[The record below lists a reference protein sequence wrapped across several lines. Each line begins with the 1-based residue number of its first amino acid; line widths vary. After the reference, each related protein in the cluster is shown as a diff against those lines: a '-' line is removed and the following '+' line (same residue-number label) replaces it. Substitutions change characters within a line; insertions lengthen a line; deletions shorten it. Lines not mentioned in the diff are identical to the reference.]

1 MEYEWVEPKN
11 LPEKIK
17 EKLKNRHITS
27 AKKKDGKYI
36 VETTTPEI
44 FIDFRKIFIF
54 NENGE
59 EEYNIYDTKLV
70 ADIDGEEYKM
80 IGISVETLLKRLV
93 KALVPY

>member
-1 MEYEWVEPKN
+1 MEYEWIEPKN

-17 EKLKNRHITS
+17 EKLKNRHITL

-36 VETTTPEI
+36 VETTMPEI
-44 FIDFRKIFIF
+44 FIDFRKILVF

-59 EEYNIYDTKLV
+59 EKYNMYDIKLV
-70 ADIDGEEYKM
+70 ADINGEEYKM
-80 IGISVETLLKRLV
+80 IDDSVESLLKRLV